1 MIRKQK
7 EYEVG
12 TLLSRRIFDED
23 TRESYMA
30 DCPVENG
37 IIVEKYHSA
46 VDIIE
51 PKQPYYRIQWDG
63 EQYQH
68 AMPAK
73 SLKGYVK
80 SGYIEILSEG

>member
-7 EYEVG
+7 VYEVG

-23 TRESYMA
+23 TRDSHMA
-30 DCPVENG
+30 DCPTENG
-37 IIVEKYHSA
+37 IIIDRIRMKGRYP
-46 VDIIE
+46 IE
-51 PKQPYYRIQWDG
+51 YRYVIQWDSG
-63 EQYQH
+63 EEQR
-68 AMPAK
+68 MRPK

>member
-1 MIRKQK
+1 MVRKQK
-7 EYEVG
+7 VYEIG

-23 TRESYMA
+23 GRESYMA
-30 DCPVENG
+30 DCPLENG
-37 IIVEKYHSA
+37 IIVEKYHNV

-51 PKQPYYRIQWDG
+51 PKQLYYRIQYDGG
-63 EQYQH
+63 EQRT
-68 AMPAK
+68 MPAK